1 VPIVRFGH
9 RERFDRIL
17 VSCRRKRQNHS
28 SSSSSRWY
36 SSGRRRCCSSF
47 TSSSFSSATVSRG
60 TLERIQ
66 RRNKRNA
73 SSSQRRRT
81 RRGHRSF
88 PRPHRCRLNRR
99 RSHQER
105 RHHRSHVHI
114 RETIV
119 SGKMKHFSRRKSC
132 VFIPS
137 YYHITRDVAFTLF
150 REYVLLHRTEYCS
163 LCCCWWWS
171 TENDSDVDAFPSLF
185 SKTSTWF
192 SNALV
197 AHERHVFR
205 RKRRRTEEETSG
217 IERKTDRILSRNLPR
232 RRWVFQRPRERRYP
246 QREGSFGNVW
256 CGGKGG
262 GKGLD
267 AKPLERTMEINLHD
281 RVRRDRIT
289 RFFGTTTTV
298 AVFSTAANR
307 GWRHLSRV

>member
-1 VPIVRFGH
+1 MLFVVYVVLLLLCNGFPWNSRKNPKKKQKKPL
-9 RERFDRIL
+9 L
-17 VSCRRKRQNHS
+17 VSKKNKKGSSFLSSSPPLSSESSSFASGAS
-28 SSSSSRWY
+28 SSSLARSY
-36 SSGRRRCCSSF
+36 
-47 TSSSFSSATVSRG
+47 
-60 TLERIQ
+60 Q
-66 RRNKRNA
+66 RN
-73 SSSQRRRT
+73 
-81 RRGHRSF
+81 
-88 PRPHRCRLNRR
+88 NRFW
-99 RSHQER
+99 
-105 RHHRSHVHI
+105 
-114 RETIV
+114 
-119 SGKMKHFSRRKSC
+119 KKKHFSRRKSC

-289 RFFGTTTTV
+289 RIFGTTTTV

>member
-1 VPIVRFGH
+1 MLFVVYVVLLLLCNGFPWNSRKNPKKKQKK
-9 RERFDRIL
+9 RLL
-17 VSCRRKRQNHS
+17 VAKKKNKKGSSFLSSSPPLSSESSSFASGAS
-28 SSSSSRWY
+28 SSSLARSY
-36 SSGRRRCCSSF
+36 
-47 TSSSFSSATVSRG
+47 
-60 TLERIQ
+60 Q
-66 RRNKRNA
+66 RNNRFWKNEA
-73 SSSQRRRT
+73 F
-81 RRGHRSF
+81 F
-88 PRPHRCRLNRR
+88 P
-99 RSHQER
+99 QKE
-105 RHHRSHVHI
+105 
-114 RETIV
+114 
-119 SGKMKHFSRRKSC
+119 FC

-150 REYVLLHRTEYCS
+150 REYVLLHRTGYCS